1 MSKSGGAKYSKFSL
15 LFRKEALAEEDTLTR
30 RGKKVPEEEASKK
43 SQPLKEEEEEEEAS
57 CESSYT
63 QSIPWRGRWAV

>member
-15 LFRKEALAEEDTLTR
+15 LFPKRGAGGRGYSDKE
-30 RGKKVPEEEASKK
+30 GKKGSRGGSVQK